1 MAQLA
6 DVILLLD
13 SSNADQ
19 AVDEVN
25 ELLRDRQAAFL
36 PGSSL
41 IDYCVGHIEERA
53 IDLARYAEG
62 DAFKAAAAA
71 FDPADE
77 KAMIVWRR
85 QSAQQALEA
94 FATITG
100 LDPRDELDV
109 ALADLLAN
117 LRHLCDDR
125 NLCFA
130 DADRRAHR
138 NYLEELAEAGAQS
151 SGREGGR

>member
-1 MAQLA
+1 
-6 DVILLLD
+6 
-13 SSNADQ
+13 
-19 AVDEVN
+19 
-25 ELLRDRQAAFL
+25 
-36 PGSSL
+36 
-41 IDYCVGHIEERA
+41 
-53 IDLARYAEG
+53 
-62 DAFKAAAAA
+62 
-71 FDPADE
+71 
-77 KAMIVWRR
+77 
-85 QSAQQALEA
+85 
-94 FATITG
+94 
-100 LDPRDELDV
+100 V